1 MEEHREFPSKKL
13 ARSASGLVSTGTCR
27 VSTLSRSGW
36 ASRSNSSTAAGTRHK
51 VSDDDEITTGKIAWA
66 HPNEFADYCA
76 RLPQMEAEAERCW
89 AKERHEN
96 GRTVTRLLSDM
107 FSFRQ
112 RPDAPHQRRLAGGAL
127 LTDATA
133 LAAHRNPEGARLRTL
148 APGHLR

>member
-1 MEEHREFPSKKL
+1 MEVHREFSQQE
-13 ARSASGLVSTGTCR
+13 AREIGERIGIDT
-27 VSTLSRSGW
+27 
-36 ASRSNSSTAAGTRHK
+36 K
-51 VSDDDEITTGKIAWA
+51 VSDDDEITTGRIAWA
-66 HPNEFADYCA
+66 HLNEFPDYCA

-107 FSFRQ
+107 FSFRR
-112 RPDAPHQRRLAGGAL
+112 RPDTPHQRRLAGGAL

-133 LAAHRNPEGARLRTL
+133 LAVHRNPEGVRLRTL